1 MFNKKYFYFLK
12 IASLLLYA
20 CSAHVVSAVPKSQV
34 KAALSS
40 SPAAISTQDSSNQTE
55 ASLLSLPDNVPEQDL
70 IKSNHK
76 QRTQKKR
83 RVINNPIYE
92 WFDKKVDRYFVSSK
106 ELALEKFKP
115 EQRSGNELL
124 HAIDRVEQCSTPGQL
139 IALLARVRAAPRDD
153 SARDD
158 HEVCVDKDVIGQI
171 RCALLLKI
179 SSIMCSMAKKV
190 TLDVLH
196 DIDNYLLYWDEQNNH
211 PTRYFLHKSPFKW
224 VTGKKQHDEVCDNIR
239 MLKKVQAKHYN
250 MLGALTSHIHQFN
263 EVVSINDQL
272 SWLETLIL
280 IVHEFLFT
288 QSDGD
293 GSNTDI
299 DLFDRIANKIQ
310 QNLGQLLVHKNQVM
324 SDTSEA
330 KKPNHF
336 IRHWMAY
343 SALLTGV
350 LCAQNY
356 RNNNPEVI
364 DKWVGQEAMNGYK
377 ESMVKSLKSYVVD
390 PIKKTWETIFH
401 YKEPDMDSAN
411 NAIEKIEQTKQDI
424 LREECKLRQKE
435 QSYKEQRVEVIKNAA
450 IVLNKATKNGW
461 IEKAHLKE
469 KDVESILESLENG
482 DSGPYSKFVN
492 TLPVSLKGFAMDVTG
507 EAHSVLVKYIAFN
520 DGRDIALSIKKLVI
534 DIRNILTETRE
545 NVQEFKKDKFDYE
558 KQLNLVLRFVTMIPA
573 IVGGLG
579 LYTGA
584 NKIYNWWTKRDYAL
598 IRHSLAHINSI
609 LIESANNFDNVAYGK
624 LIYLLH
630 QLKCK
635 AKRHVPNNNNMRQE
649 FFQDIVKLESDDF
662 TIEEKRAM
670 IDNMRSYYPFLANLA

>member
-40 SPAAISTQDSSNQTE
+40 SPAAIDSSNQTE
-55 ASLLSLPDNVPEQDL
+55 ASLLSLPDNVPAQDL

-83 RVINNPIYE
+83 RAINNPIYE

-115 EQRSGNELL
+115 EQRLGNELL
-124 HAIDRVEQCSTPGQL
+124 HAIDRIEQCSTPGQL
-139 IALLARVRAAPRDD
+139 IALLARVCAASRDD
-153 SARDD
+153 AARDD
-158 HEVCVDKDVIGQI
+158 HEVRVDKDVIDQI

-179 SSIMCSMAKKV
+179 SSIMCALARNV

-196 DIDNYLLYWDEQNNH
+196 DIDNYLLYWDEQHNH
-211 PTRYFLHKSPFKW
+211 PTRYFLHKSPLKW
-224 VTGKKQHDEVCDNIR
+224 VTGKKQHDEVRDNIR
-239 MLKKVQAKHYN
+239 MLKKVQAKHYH
-250 MLGALTSHIHQFN
+250 MLGTLTSHIHRFN
-263 EVVSINDQL
+263 EVVSINDRF

-280 IVHEFLFT
+280 IIHEFLFT

-293 GSNTDI
+293 GSNINI
-299 DLFDRIANKIQ
+299 DSFDRLANKIQ
-310 QNLGQLLVHKNQVM
+310 QNLGQLLVHKKQVM

-350 LCAQNY
+350 LFAQNY
-356 RNNNPEVI
+356 RNNNPKVI
-364 DKWVGQEAMNGYK
+364 DKWVGPEAMNGYK
-377 ESMVKSLKSYVVD
+377 ESIIKSSKCYVVD
-390 PIKKTWETIFH
+390 PMKDIWNTIFN
-401 YKEPDMDSAN
+401 YKETDMSVVNQLEGKVSKLNETLSSSMDETEKKEKITSEHSEIALKE
-411 NAIEKIEQTKQDI
+411 IEK
-424 LREECKLRQKE
+424 
-435 QSYKEQRVEVIKNAA
+435 
-450 IVLNKATKNGW
+450 VLNELTKDGYFSNT
-461 IEKAHLKE
+461 LK
-469 KDVESILESLENG
+469 KDEAESILEAAKNNDVGPFIELVCRMPKSLYSLTIDSNNLKAFWALLMFLIFNNG
-482 DSGPYSKFVN
+482 EGILLDAKKLIN
-492 TLPVSLKGFAMDVTG
+492 
-507 EAHSVLVKYIAFN
+507 
-520 DGRDIALSIKKLVI
+520 IALESLTNGNVAMHEVLKALFDAKKENQLTLKFMALVP
-534 DIRNILTETRE
+534 TFWVVT
-545 NVQEFKKDKFDYE
+545 NVP
-558 KQLNLVLRFVTMIPA
+558 R
-573 IVGGLG
+573 
-579 LYTGA
+579 
-584 NKIYNWWTKRDYAL
+584 KIYNWWTKRDYAS

-635 AKRHVPNNNNMRQE
+635 AKRHVPSKDNMRQE

-670 IDNMRSYYPFLANLA
+670 IDNMRAYYSFLANVS